1 MCGFFSAAML
11 VSQYNPSAVILNQR
25 VYAASQGDP
34 IAVYDISNL
43 SAPVLI
49 SQGEDLVWDLVSA
62 NDLVYVAAGALGL
75 AIYDS
80 QGPSSLLKRGS
91 LLGIGTAE
99 DVAVQ
104 GKTLFIAD
112 GGVEAYSIDYLY
124 GGLAVATVQQPG
136 QAEVIGKF
144 EHEGH
149 GAFH

>member
-1 MCGFFSAAML
+1 ML

-34 IAVYDISNL
+34 IAVYDMSNL

-104 GKTLFIAD
+104 GKTLFFSD
-112 GGVEAYSIDYLY
+112 GGVEAYFYDYLS
-124 GGLAVATVQQPG
+124 GGLVSATVPQPG
-136 QAEVIGKF
+136 QAEGIGKLQQ
-144 EHEGH
+144 EGH